1 MEEGHRRWAET
12 VYLNQGVAAYED
24 LLRLPADKGALSIH
38 WPTSLTLYYQNRLP
52 MTGGVVLMDAW
63 QEIPRSAITEL
74 LDTVRNRALNLALE
88 LKDEVGDDDAALK
101 QHPQTTTALVER
113 TVFQNVIG
121 DVYIATD
128 RASIQVQKNT
138 LTPGDWTQLAKA
150 LDSAGI
156 APSEASSLTTI
167 AVIVD
172 ADGTRR

>member
-1 MEEGHRRWAET
+1 
-12 VYLNQGVAAYED
+12 
-24 LLRLPADKGALSIH
+24 
-38 WPTSLTLYYQNRLP
+38 
-52 MTGGVVLMDAW
+52 
-63 QEIPRSAITEL
+63 L

-156 APSEASSLTTI
+156 APSEAQGLSQAIKDDKTSMGNRVMSWIKQQAPNVVTGGVRMSASVGQAILTEYLKQHFGI
-167 AVIVD
+167 H
-172 ADGTRR
+172 